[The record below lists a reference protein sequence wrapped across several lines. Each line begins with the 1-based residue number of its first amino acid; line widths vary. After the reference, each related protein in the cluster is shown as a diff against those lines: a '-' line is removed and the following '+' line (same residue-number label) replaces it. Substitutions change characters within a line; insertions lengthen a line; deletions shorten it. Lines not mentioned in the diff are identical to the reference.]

1 MPAPGQPA
9 DASFPG
15 EFIPSAGEP
24 DCTDR
29 QAWGIPSTLYSYIFK
44 NNADEAT
51 YPPDACRPYYHQTAQ
66 IDSLQVNQNI
76 IGSGEIDIG
85 GDIVGSGHRL
95 SNKKNFDITHPNK
108 PGWRLRHTC
117 LEGPENAVY
126 FRGRLKDNTIID
138 LPKYWIGFVDPE
150 TITVTLTQIGSS
162 QDLIV
167 EKVEWGTRI
176 VIKSG
181 NASAIDCYYLVHG
194 ERLDGEKLIVEY
206 EGQSTYDYPG
216 DNKEYNI
223 NT

>member
-1 MPAPGQPA
+1 MPAPGQPE

-15 EFIPSAGEP
+15 EFIPSTGEP

-29 QAWGIPSTLYSYIFK
+29 QAWGVPSTLYSYIFK
-44 NNADEAT
+44 NNADEKK
-51 YPPDACRPYYHQTAQ
+51 YPKDACRPYYHQTAQ
-66 IDSLQVNQNI
+66 IDSLRVNSDI
-76 IGSGEIDIG
+76 IGSGQINIS
-85 GDIVGSGHRL
+85 GDVRGAGHRL
-95 SNKKNFDITHPNK
+95 SSKKNFDISHPNK
-108 PGWRLRHTC
+108 SGWRLRHTC

-126 FRGRLKDNTIID
+126 FRGRLKNSNIIY
-138 LPKYWIGFVDPE
+138 LPEYWIGFVDPE

-167 EKVEWGTRI
+167 DKVEWGTGI

-181 NASAIDCYYLVHG
+181 GASAIDCYYLVHG